1 MSVGAGREQR
11 GAKRWRFPEG
21 DQVVE
26 QAQQR
31 RVLGV
36 LGPVVH
42 EEQWQR
48 LRRVVDRRPQE
59 RRDGQAR
66 EGELPKLS
74 LVGVLVGNPRGGLVA
89 RELDDRLRA
98 EGAGRVVLVGGIGDP
113 LLAAVTVLEDEL
125 VLEPVDGRPGEAE
138 LPSAAVLVERHDP
151 RPGQLVRQRHAA
163 ELAFGIGETELRFGV
178 RDRCAH
184 RMRSGRVRTRA
195 G

>member
-1 MSVGAGREQR
+1 M
-11 GAKRWRFPEG
+11 
-21 DQVVE
+21 VE

-42 EEQWQR
+42 EEQRQR
-48 LRRVVDRRPQE
+48 LGRIGVDRRPQE
-59 RRDGQAR
+59 RRNGEAG
-66 EGELPKLS
+66 EGELSKLS
-74 LVGVLVGNPRGGLVA
+74 PVGVIVGDPGGRLVA
-89 RELDDRLRA
+89 RELDDRFRA
-98 EGAGRVVLVGGIGDP
+98 ERAGCVVLVGGIGDP

-138 LPSAAVLVERHDP
+138 LPSAAVPVERHDP

-163 ELAFGIGETELRFGV
+163 ELALGIGETELRCGV

-184 RMRSGRVRTRA
+184 RGRVSRVRTRA